1 MLHRINQGSIV
12 TVLFIFSLSPLFATV
27 LAAIV
32 VIHAKLA
39 SLQKPNITFLLGRS
53 LIYAIIAAAVSFG
66 FMAVWMIWYESS
78 TGFSADKGYSWW
90 MLFFGPLSAA
100 FGQVVALIDWWF
112 KKVTI
117 TP

>member
-1 MLHRINQGSIV
+1 M
-12 TVLFIFSLSPLFATV
+12 TVLFIFSLSPLFAAI

-32 VIHAKLA
+32 VVHAKLA
-39 SLQKPNITFLLGRS
+39 SLQKPNITLLFSRS
-53 LIYAIIAAAVSFG
+53 LIYAIIGAAVSFG
-66 FMAVWMIWYESS
+66 FMAAFMIWYESA

-100 FGQVVALIDWWF
+100 FGQVIALIDWWF